1 MKEFIKMLKTPSIMA
16 FVIFTF
22 GMVII
27 FTPTKNVSDA
37 NTDNSKIN
45 VNKLHK
51 NYNK

>member
-27 FTPTKNVSDA
+27 FTPTKNASDVS
-37 NTDNSKIN
+37 TDNSKIN